1 MIYNN
6 KNNFVKKINKK
17 YMKER
22 KHNSITVFREAL
34 TQSFALTKKISSR
47 LIAFDVSRTVWN
59 SLTLI
64 IGSGITSLGFMMI
77 TQLNKDG
84 GNLVWVPA
92 FIAAT
97 TIFMVGNQY
106 FMEMGNVYKALK
118 NEKLFQ
124 LQKAFLAEKID
135 MLDPA
140 RLFSSD
146 FSKIKNKF
154 ENKGWKAM
162 VDLYENIFMV
172 SEGLITLVVS
182 VGLAILLSPWVIV
195 FAITPGIFGGLSIAL
210 SNQKVLKIWDDGHH
224 DRVSFREYDSLMS
237 NNWSILQ
244 TIFHNSRGYFKD
256 RFTESRADVENNV
269 MAMQEVRTKRKVWF
283 VVVNTVCTIGAIIM
297 ICLSAKNGN
306 VTVVTWPIVYGAFT
320 GIKNAMSILGF
331 YIADIIINMMEYKK
345 YFIPFSKMEPMYPE
359 GDQMVETLL
368 TLSFNEVTFSYPSKE
383 SQRPKSAIS
392 NLSFNIEKGEM
403 VGLIGHNGGGKTTL
417 INMMSGIYF
426 PDSGDISYDGI
437 SIREIKRQSL
447 HNLMLVESS
456 YNGLPRTTI
465 REIVAASLDVSHDEL
480 IWKALDVVGM
490 KSFVLELPEQLD
502 SRIGEHWEKGR
513 LLSAG
518 QNKRLSL
525 ASLYFKS
532 LDPNI
537 EMVIMDEPMANI
549 DPETKKDLYERI
561 TNKTLFPNKTV
572 VVCLHDK
579 EYEYL
584 FPRLIKMTHGVM
596 TEKKMNSRTNSLSFS
611 LFQEPEYIS
620 N

>member
-1 MIYNN
+1 
-6 KNNFVKKINKK
+6 
-17 YMKER
+17 MKER
-22 KHNSITVFREAL
+22 KHSSIIVFREAL
-34 TQSFALTKKISSR
+34 AQSFALAKKISSR
-47 LIAFDVSRTVWN
+47 LIAFDVSKTIWN
-59 SLTLI
+59 SLALI

-77 TQLNKDG
+77 TQLNKDD
-84 GNLVWVPA
+84 GNLVWAPV

-106 FMEMGNVYKALK
+106 FMEMGNVYKTLK

-172 SEGLITLVVS
+172 SEGLITLLVS

-195 FAITPGIFGGLSIAL
+195 FAIIPGIFGGLAIAL
-210 SNQKVLKIWDDGHH
+210 SNRKVLKIWDDGHH

-237 NNWSILQ
+237 NNFSILQ

-256 RFTESRADVENNV
+256 RFAESRADVESNV

-283 VVVNTVCTIGAIIM
+283 VVVNVFCTIGAIIM
-297 ICLSAKNGN
+297 ICLSAKKGS

-331 YIADIIINMMEYKK
+331 YIADIVINMMEYKK

-359 GDQMVETLL
+359 GDQIIETLL
-368 TLSFNEVTFSYPSKE
+368 PLLFNEVTFSYPSKE
-383 SQRPKSAIS
+383 NSTPKPAI
-392 NLSFNIEKGEM
+392 NGLSLKVEKGEM

-426 PDSGDISYDGI
+426 PDHGDVLFGDS
-437 SIREIKRQSL
+437 SIRNIKRDSL
-447 HNLMLVESS
+447 HRLMLVESS
-456 YNGLPRTTI
+456 HNGLPRTTI
-465 REIVAASLDVSHDEL
+465 REIVATSLDVSHDEL
-480 IWKALDVVGM
+480 IWNALDVVGM
-490 KSFVLELPEQLD
+490 KHFVLELPEQLD
-502 SRIGEHWEKGR
+502 TRIGEHWEKGR

-537 EMVIMDEPMANI
+537 EMVIMDEPMATI
-549 DPETKKDLYERI
+549 DPETKTDLYNKI
-561 TNKTLFPNKTV
+561 TNGTLFPDKTV
-572 VVCLHDK
+572 IVCLHDR
-579 EYEYL
+579 EYEYQ
-584 FPRLIKMTHGVM
+584 FPRLIKMNQGVM
-596 TEKKMNSRTNSLSFS
+596 TERKKNMRTNNLSFS
-611 LFQEPEYIS
+611 LFQESEYQS